1 MLLRN
6 HQEMSPWPSLDSLDS
21 TGTAGSLIPNAYET
35 RSLKIQNI
43 RPANPAGLHIVLSW
57 GAGGCLC
64 TKVFKDTNFA
74 FAVFANRWQL
84 IGKTLRQAGDVD
96 IQ

>member
-6 HQEMSPWPSLDSLDS
+6 HEELSPWPNLDSMGAS
-21 TGTAGSLIPNAYET
+21 GASIPGAYEPLD
-35 RSLKIQNI
+35 LKIHNI
-43 RPANPAGLHIVLSW
+43 RPADPATLHIVLSW
-57 GAGGCLC
+57 GTGNCLC

-84 IGKTLRQAGDVD
+84 IGKTLREAGDLE
-96 IQ
+96 IR